1 MIAHTI
7 AYNGPHRSFSA
18 RLPNESPTHL
28 PMYVITSVGS
38 MMCAVVV
45 ALFYA
50 LVILNYGVCAF
61 IENEG
66 CSEVAHGLTNAFS
79 AVFTFPKRSQFYDQL
94 GYAIAYFILFV
105 IFTVGNYQLWSPQKQ
120 EKNVLRKGLR
130 RARIAESLSFFAEIS
145 RYVCTPSISK
155 SFSVYSI
162 IP

>member
-1 MIAHTI
+1 
-7 AYNGPHRSFSA
+7 
-18 RLPNESPTHL
+18 
-28 PMYVITSVGS
+28 
-38 MMCAVVV
+38 MCAVVV

-130 RARIAESLSFFAEIS
+130 REDEVVYGENIGNEFHEENTEFQGKS
-145 RYVCTPSISK
+145 RAVRRLFY
-155 SFSVYSI
+155 
-162 IP
+162 